1 MVAQKNSVI
10 VDDCRT
16 PHLPLLARLLKTVS
30 VFTSDQCGDGY
41 LRPTYQKSVNER
53 AVELPTMPAPE
64 SRESLGEAPQEWAIF
79 LFCAGNLTKKTAPSK
94 TKQLFKSP
102 NRRSD
107 RLFDIRIYSCFV
119 HFLPGC
125 SSYFVP
131 TPASPVSWALLL
143 PR

>member
-1 MVAQKNSVI
+1 MVAQKNRVI

-41 LRPTYQKSVNER
+41 LRSTYQKSVNER

-64 SRESLGEAPQEWAIF
+64 SRESLGEAPQEWTIF
-79 LFCAGNLTKKTAPSK
+79 LLCAGNFTKKMAPSK
-94 TKQLFKSP
+94 TKQLLKSP
-102 NRRSD
+102 NRRSA
-107 RLFDIRIYSCFV
+107 RLVDIRIYSCFA
-119 HFLPGC
+119 HFLLGC
-125 SSYFVP
+125 SPYFVP
-131 TPASPVSWALLL
+131 TPASPVSWVLFR